1 MVVLVALFWL
11 PIGPDAIAAVGYMSE
26 LVKMVTPTLPSFAKP
41 IVRPD
46 SVTVTEALGFSVA
59 VAVVII
65 MYLKVG
71 ASAVPVIPPLN
82 ATAGVGDVAKKFE
95 GYVKV
100 ILLLGASLPPAVEVN
115 AKVAAAELLP
125 TTRSADAIVKEAL
138 VTWPPIVPDAAPT
151 DGWC

>member
-1 MVVLVALFWL
+1 
-11 PIGPDAIAAVGYMSE
+11 
-26 LVKMVTPTLPSFAKP
+26 
-41 IVRPD
+41 
-46 SVTVTEALGFSVA
+46 
-59 VAVVII
+59 

-82 ATAGVGDVAKKFE
+82 ATVGVGDVAKKFE

-100 ILLLGASLPPAVEVN
+100 ILLLGSSFPPAVEVN